1 VVRAYGRFFWVQ
13 TSLGQLQC
21 ALRES
26 IRAQADSKLS
36 PVVVGDEVDVELVTD
51 IASPEDLEK
60 RKPHGVI
67 AYLHPRHSKFS
78 RPKRG
83 LEEME
88 QIVAANIDQML
99 IVSSTARPQFKMG
112 LIDRFLIA
120 AHQGSLKP
128 FIIMN
133 KVDLEHE
140 LDLERL
146 KQIYGSIEIP
156 LITTS
161 VTAGIGLDSL
171 VEILKDRHSVILG
184 QSGVGKSS
192 LLNAVDPGLDIKV
205 GEISE
210 YSQKG
215 THTTSSVEMYPLSFG
230 GYVVDTP
237 GLKYL
242 GLWDIDA
249 EDIRYLYPEIN
260 EYAQNCRFRDC
271 MHKSEPGCAVKEALE
286 KNEIFPERY
295 ESYLKIVEE
304 LKKEDSY

>member
-1 VVRAYGRFFWVQ
+1 MVRAHGRFFWVQ

-21 ALRES
+21 AVRES
-26 IRAQADSKLS
+26 IRAKSNSKIS
-36 PVVVGDEVDVELVTD
+36 PIVVGDEVDVELVTD
-51 IASPEDLEK
+51 IASQDDLTK

-67 AYLHPRHSKFS
+67 SYLQPRHSKFS

-83 LEEME
+83 LEDME

-99 IVSSTARPQFKMG
+99 IISSVTRPQFKMG
-112 LIDRFLIA
+112 LLDRFLIA
-120 AHQGSLKP
+120 AHQGSLQP
-128 FIIMN
+128 FIILN
-133 KVDLEHE
+133 KIDLDHD
-140 LDLERL
+140 LDLDRL
-146 KQIYGSIEIP
+146 KRIYNSIDI
-156 LITTS
+156 LLLTTS
-161 VTAGIGLDSL
+161 VRDNTGLDG
-171 VEILKDRHSVILG
+171 VKEILKEKHSVVLG

-192 LLNAVDPGLDIKV
+192 LLNAVDPELNIKV

-260 EYAQNCRFRDC
+260 ELSQNCKFRDC
-271 MHKSEPGCAVKEALE
+271 MHRTEPGCAVKEALE
-286 KNEIFPERY
+286 RAEIFPERY

-304 LKKEDSY
+304 LKNEDSY

>member
-99 IVSSTARPQFKMG
+99 IVSSVARPQFKMG

-128 FIIMN
+128 FIILN

-140 LDLERL
+140 LDLEHL
-146 KQIYGSIEIP
+146 KQIYGSIEIQ

-161 VTAGIGLDSL
+161 VTAGTGLDSL
-171 VEILKDRHSVILG
+171 VDILKDKHSVVLG

-192 LLNAVDPGLDIKV
+192 LLNAVDPGLNIKV

-260 EYAQNCRFRDC
+260 EYAQNCKFRDC
-271 MHKSEPGCAVKEALE
+271 MHKTEPGCAVKEALE

-304 LKKEDSY
+304 LKNEDSY